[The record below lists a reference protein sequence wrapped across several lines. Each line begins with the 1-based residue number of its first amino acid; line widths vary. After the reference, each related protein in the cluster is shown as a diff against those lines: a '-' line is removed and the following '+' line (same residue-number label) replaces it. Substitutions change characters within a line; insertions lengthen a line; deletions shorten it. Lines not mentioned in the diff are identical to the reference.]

1 MCSNPAPNLKVAV
14 IPLDVILAD
23 VKSNLAHACE
33 ALGRIEPETD
43 IAVLPELFNSG
54 FTTDAELLESIAEED
69 DCYTM
74 TEVRRW
80 AKEFG
85 FAICG
90 SFAGKADGCFYNR
103 GFIAKPDG
111 TIQFYNKRH
120 LFRLGGEYKAYR
132 CGTVES
138 PIVDVKGWKIAMAI
152 CYDIR
157 FPVWNRNAGLKYDVL
172 IVPANWPHVREFAWR
187 HLLIARAIENQAYVV
202 GCNRSGKDEFG
213 EYPAEDSFAFDYMG
227 ADIAQ
232 RSSSGIIYCE
242 FDKDKLL
249 TGRSRFKAWLDAD
262 DFTINIGP
270 TDEESAA
277 KQA

>member
-1 MCSNPAPNLKVAV
+1 MYSNPAPNLKVAV
-14 IPLDVILAD
+14 IPLDVIPAD

-33 ALGRIEPETD
+33 ALSRVEAETD

-69 DCYTM
+69 DSCTM
-74 TEVRRW
+74 TEVKRW

-85 FAICG
+85 FTICG

-111 TIQFYNKRH
+111 TINFYNKRH
-120 LFRLGGEYKAYR
+120 LFRLGGEYKAYQ

-138 PIVDVKGWKIAMAI
+138 PIVDVKGWNIAMAI

-213 EYPAEDSFAFDYMG
+213 EYPVDDSYAFDYMG

-232 RSSSGIIYCE
+232 RNANNIIYCE
-242 FDKDKLL
+242 FDKEKLL

-262 DFTINIGP
+262 EFTINIES
-270 TDEESAA
+270 TDEESAV